1 MFPNAGSAGTDVTS
15 SISNI
20 NALPPAVQEQVLS
33 AFARAMDTTF
43 LVAVPFMVV
52 AFVLALILPEVRLRT
67 HQDTAHVLADDAAV
81 PLPVMD

>member
-1 MFPNAGSAGTDVTS
+1 
-15 SISNI
+15 
-20 NALPPAVQEQVLS
+20 
-33 AFARAMDTTF
+33 MDTTF